1 MARLRHQPA
10 DFLKKDLLP
19 MPDPCALDQI
29 VELMVQTFPQKKNG
43 QKFARYNFKII

>member
-1 MARLRHQPA
+1 MAGLRHQPA

-29 VELMVQTFPQKKNG
+29 VELMVQTFSQRKMGKNL
-43 QKFARYNFKII
+43 QEIILK